1 MGSHDVM
8 TCTATQIDH
17 FFVDILTFRRS
28 ECHNAINR
36 EVVDAMHGILPS
48 LTMRARSGATRAVI
62 IAGEGSSFCSG
73 GDLKLLS
80 GCSPIEVE
88 LFMRDATIAFRAL
101 GALPVPVIAKV
112 QGACI
117 GGGFE
122 LALHCDFIVCQSNT
136 VFGFPEVNHG
146 WTTTAG
152 SVARMVEAVGSSRAK
167 ALLLGLRT
175 MNAQDAYACGLAHV
189 LASNANI
196 DEEIDGICRKFFEMP
211 RKGVAAMKSLLHDHS
226 DPIASASW
234 HRELAVFRELLNR
247 PKHAG

>member
-1 MGSHDVM
+1 MENNEIM
-8 TCTATQIDH
+8 TCSAIQIDH
-17 FFVDILTFRRS
+17 FFVDVLTFRRS
-28 ECHNAINR
+28 QCHNAINR
-36 EVVDAMHGILPS
+36 EVVDAMHGMLPS
-48 LTMRARSGATRAVI
+48 LAMRARSGDIRAVI

-80 GCSPIEVE
+80 GRSPIEIE
-88 LFMRDATIAFRAL
+88 SFMRDATMAFRAL
-101 GALPVPVIAKV
+101 GSLPVPVIAKV

-152 SVARMVEAVGSSRAK
+152 SVARVVDAVGSSRAK

-189 LASNANI
+189 LASHDNI
-196 DEEIDGICRKFFEMP
+196 DEEVDGICRKFFEMP
-211 RKGVAAMKSLLHDHS
+211 TEGVAAMKQLLHDHS
-226 DPIASASW
+226 DPMASASW
-234 HRELAVFRELLNR
+234 HRELNVFRELLNR
-247 PKHAG
+247 SEHTG